1 MTDPRKS
8 GGITMDKAI
17 ERDIDRET
25 GADRPSGAS
34 RPDGDDPRERGRQ
47 ANERQVHQ
55 GEAGRDAALQA
66 GEGGE
71 EDPGMAQGSGK
82 TGKAPKGGKDSGAGN
97 EPGGGP
103 SDSGRSADSA

>member
-1 MTDPRKS
+1 MTNPRHS

-17 ERDIDRET
+17 ARDLEKETSLDGSADAPERL
-25 GADRPSGAS
+25 
-34 RPDGDDPRERGRQ
+34 DDAHERGRQ

-55 GEAGRDAALQA
+55 GAAGTRADTDAD
-66 GEGGE
+66 EGGG
-71 EDPGMAQGSGK
+71 EDPTLAQGSGK

-103 SDSGRSADSA
+103 ANSRRSAGSA